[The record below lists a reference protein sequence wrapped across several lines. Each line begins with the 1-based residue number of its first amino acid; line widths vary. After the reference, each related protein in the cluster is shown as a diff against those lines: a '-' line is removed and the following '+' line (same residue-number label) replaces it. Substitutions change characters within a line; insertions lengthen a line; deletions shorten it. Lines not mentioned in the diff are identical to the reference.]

1 MKIVLNS
8 MEMKACD
15 ACTIHQ
21 MLVPSSVLMERAAL
35 AVKEVLVEAYG
46 RDSRVLVL
54 CGAGNNGGDG
64 FAVARLLLL
73 DGIAADVYFAGKES
87 SMTADTALQRKIFE
101 NYGGILCRN
110 PVFSEYTVVVDALF
124 GIGLSR
130 PVTGALAEL
139 IGETNASG
147 KPVLAVDIP
156 SGVSADTG
164 QVMGTAIRADIT
176 VSFAFLKLGQLLC
189 PGAEYC
195 GKLMVSDIGITAD
208 AYEESY
214 PFSFTYEKEDLK
226 LLPERRM
233 RSNKGSYGRALLI
246 GGAVNM
252 AGAVL
257 LAAAAA
263 YRTGCGLVQIMSDE
277 ENRMILQT
285 GLPEALYL
293 PWQQKNGLELS
304 LAWATAAGIG
314 PGLGQSS
321 RSELLLKELLL
332 SWKGPLVLD
341 ADALNILSKH
351 PEWFGHTKAKM
362 ILTPHPGE
370 MARLTGESTAEVLE
384 HLPETARE
392 FARKYHVV
400 CVLKDARTVVT
411 DGRQLYV
418 NRTGNHGMAVGG
430 SGDVLTGVICGLLA
444 QGMEPF
450 GAACMGVYLH
460 GLAGDAAAEKCGY
473 RGMLAG
479 DIAECIG
486 DVLKQ

>member
-1 MKIVLNS
+1 
-8 MEMKACD
+8 
-15 ACTIHQ
+15 
-21 MLVPSSVLMERAAL
+21 
-35 AVKEVLVEAYG
+35 
-46 RDSRVLVL
+46 
-54 CGAGNNGGDG
+54 
-64 FAVARLLLL
+64 
-73 DGIAADVYFAGKES
+73 
-87 SMTADTALQRKIFE
+87 
-101 NYGGILCRN
+101 
-110 PVFSEYTVVVDALF
+110 
-124 GIGLSR
+124 
-130 PVTGALAEL
+130 
-139 IGETNASG
+139 
-147 KPVLAVDIP
+147 
-156 SGVSADTG
+156 
-164 QVMGTAIRADIT
+164 MGTAIRADIT

-195 GKLMVSDIGITAD
+195 GKLMVRDIGITAD

-226 LLPERRM
+226 LLPGRQM
-233 RSNKGSYGRALLI
+233 RSNKGSYGRVLLI

-252 AGAVL
+252 GGAVL
-257 LAAAAA
+257 LAASAA
-263 YRTGCGLVQIMSDE
+263 YRTGCGLVQVMSDE

-285 GLPEALYL
+285 ALPEALYL
-293 PWQQKNGLELS
+293 PWQQKNGLDVSLS
-304 LAWATAAGIG
+304 WATAAGIG

-370 MARLTGESTAEVLE
+370 MARLTGESTAAVLE
-384 HLPETARE
+384 HLPEAARE

-418 NRTGNHGMAVGG
+418 NRTGNHGMATGG

-450 GAACMGVYLH
+450 EAACMGVYLH

-479 DIAECIG
+479 DIAKCIG
-486 DVLKQ
+486 DVLRQ